1 MIKAIIFD
9 FTQTL
14 VDSSQGFIN
23 AEKNTQKKIFSA
35 LELDDWEDYLKTYRQ
50 IRAEF
55 MARSGNSRL
64 IIWQELCSNLR
75 KQPRKGFLED
85 LEKDYWRLVNK
96 HTFLFDETLMVLE
109 ILANTYKLGLISNSQ
124 GQPNSSS
131 NHLLQGFK
139 ILDSYFQYILIAGEN
154 SIPAKPDSRPFK
166 ICLDQLEI
174 NPSDAI
180 YVGDDW
186 KNDIVGSSNAGLQPV
201 WLKHESVKRNW
212 PKQEFSVPQIN
223 NLKQLLELL
232 SQN

>member
-1 MIKAIIFD
+1 
-9 FTQTL
+9 
-14 VDSSQGFIN
+14 
-23 AEKNTQKKIFSA
+23 
-35 LELDDWEDYLKTYRQ
+35 
-50 IRAEF
+50 